1 MSILPKKNEIRR
13 EEYRQAKKANGGLWG
28 YFFVKICIKISRL
41 WLPTRRLR
49 LFLYQ
54 IFNNIYPPGINE
66 EEAEFPLHEYSS
78 LNSLFTRGVKSKH
91 RPISRGKYELLCP
104 CDGTIQDVG
113 CIEQGQIITLKGIK
127 YLPESLLPQVKMKTF
142 DGWNYV
148 ITYLSLTDCHRVFSP
163 QDGRIENIIHVP
175 GARLHVTPSFQNPE
189 FPVYTLNERMIFIFS
204 TTIGLCILVMIAG
217 SDVGNITLP
226 ALPDFKPVGY
236 SITNKNLRSPIPV
249 NRGEWFATF
258 ELGST
263 VILLFPPQDGRKY
276 ILVSPNE
283 KVKYGQPIFS

>member
-1 MSILPKKNEIRR
+1 M
-13 EEYRQAKKANGGLWG
+13 
-28 YFFVKICIKISRL
+28 
-41 WLPTRRLR
+41 
-49 LFLYQ
+49 FLYQ

-127 YLPESLLPQVKMKTF
+127 YLPESLLPQVEMKTF

-148 ITYLSLTDCHRVFSP
+148 
-163 QDGRIENIIHVP
+163 IENIIHVP

-236 SITNKNLRSPIPV
+236 SITNKNLCSPIPV

-263 VILLFPPQDGRKY
+263 VILLFPPQNERKS
-276 ILVSPNE
+276 ILISPNE